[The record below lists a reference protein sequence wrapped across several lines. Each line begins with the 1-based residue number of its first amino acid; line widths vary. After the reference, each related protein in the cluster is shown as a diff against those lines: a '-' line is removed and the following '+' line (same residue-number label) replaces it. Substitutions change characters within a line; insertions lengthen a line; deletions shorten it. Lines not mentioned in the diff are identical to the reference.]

1 MKRISKSAIKYRRVT
16 RSIYLI
22 IPILTLLG
30 LFVAP
35 FFTPEN
41 VDFYLYL
48 SIGGVGLLTLIYI
61 GYYIIAEPILTY
73 KYLRYQIGNGELI
86 VEQGIFTR
94 KRHVAP
100 LFRIQNIDVSEGPI
114 MRKFGLSGITFST
127 ASEKLYIPELEKE
140 EAIALRQ
147 MVREIIRKSK
157 RGSSV

>member
-1 MKRISKSAIKYRRVT
+1 MKRISKNAIKYRRVT
-16 RSIYLI
+16 STIYLI
-22 IPILTLLG
+22 IPIIILLG
-30 LFVAP
+30 LFIST
-35 FFTPEN
+35 FFTSSD

-48 SIGGVGLLTLIYI
+48 AIVGVGLLTILYI
-61 GYYIIAEPILTY
+61 GYFIIAEPILTY
-73 KYLRYQIGNGELI
+73 KFLRYQVENGELI

-127 ASEKLYIPELEKE
+127 ASETLYIPELEKE
-140 EAIALRQ
+140 EAVALRQ
-147 MVREIIRKSK
+147 TVREIIRNSK